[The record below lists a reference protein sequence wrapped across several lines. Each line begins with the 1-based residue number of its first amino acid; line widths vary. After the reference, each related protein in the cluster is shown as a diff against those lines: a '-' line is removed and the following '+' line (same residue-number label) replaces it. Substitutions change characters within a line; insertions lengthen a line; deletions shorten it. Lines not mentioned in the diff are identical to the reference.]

1 MRTIGRL
8 LILLVIVLGAALVA
22 VSFVDLG
29 RFAPQIEAAAQ
40 KATGRSLKIEGPLH
54 IGISLVPELVAEK
67 VRFANASWGTRPDMV
82 TADRLGLKI
91 AVLPLLKGK
100 VALKQ
105 VTLKGADIY
114 IETDKSGKGNWEFG
128 TAAPAQAAPAE
139 GGGMAL
145 AGVPDVSITDLKVAY
160 RDGKTQKVTQ
170 ANFKRVD
177 IAAKGAGLHATV
189 EGDVN
194 GSTVAFDSDVL
205 QSANEISL
213 KNAALTVSGTS
224 AKGDLT
230 VGLGGPKPS
239 IVGALSSPKLDL
251 TPLAAG
257 GSSKGGKGKGG
268 PVFSRDPLPLDQLNA
283 ANADVTISVGSL
295 TFGKIELTDVK
306 LPIKLNNGAL
316 DAPVSMAYLGT
327 PIRVGLTANGGSRS
341 VGLDAKTASLNIG
354 KLFTDLDVTNLL
366 QARAD
371 IAAKLKGQGRSL
383 HDIASSLSGETNLA
397 VGEGTINSRM
407 FAIVS
412 NDLAKAIIPTGQSGE
427 TAKLVCALSAFEF
440 RGGVGTSKALAVET
454 DSLVTTGSGTI
465 NLGSEQID
473 LLLKPKPK
481 NASLAS
487 LAFPI
492 RVSGPLNAPSAG
504 IDKEGAA
511 LGLATAAGGV
521 ALTGGVGVLLPL
533 MSTGNEGA
541 AGSGGCARLAA
552 SAAQESGGV
561 TGAVKGVGSAVG
573 GAAEG
578 AAKGVGGAVE
588 SIGKGIGGLF
598 GK

>member
-22 VSFVDLG
+22 ASFVDLG

-40 KATGRSLKIEGPLH
+40 KATGRSLRIEGPLH

-114 IETDKSGKGNWEFG
+114 IETDRNGQGNWEFAA
-128 TAAPAQAAPAE
+128 AAPAKAAPAE

-145 AGVPDVSITDLKVAY
+145 AGVPDVSISDLKVAY

-170 ANFKRVD
+170 ANFTKVD
-177 IAAKGAGLHATV
+177 IAARGAGLHATV
-189 EGDVN
+189 EGEVN

-239 IVGALSSPKLDL
+239 IVGALSSPKFDL
-251 TPLAAG
+251 TPLASG
-257 GSSKGGKGKGG
+257 GSSKGGKGG

-283 ANADVTISVGSL
+283 ANADVTISVASL

-316 DAPVSMAYLGT
+316 DAPVSMVYLGT
-327 PIRVGLTANGGSRS
+327 PIKVGLTANGGTRS

-354 KLFTDLDVTNLL
+354 KLFTDLDVTNML

-454 DSLVTTGSGTI
+454 DSLITTGSGTI

-492 RVSGPLNAPSAG
+492 RVSGPLGAPSAG

-521 ALTGGVGVLLPL
+521 
-533 MSTGNEGA
+533 
-541 AGSGGCARLAA
+541 
-552 SAAQESGGV
+552 
-561 TGAVKGVGSAVG
+561 
-573 GAAEG
+573 
-578 AAKGVGGAVE
+578 
-588 SIGKGIGGLF
+588 
-598 GK
+598 